1 MLISRMTSLLYSRA
15 LFKSRRLNNFMCV
28 QNYKVGVASYT
39 MSDAGSKKARS
50 LNFEGYYNC
59 SREEAKELFR
69 PFVYFD
75 GMYLVRPSESKGAL
89 YTLSVT

>member
-1 MLISRMTSLLYSRA
+1 MATDCTNIA
-15 LFKSRRLNNFMCV
+15 
-28 QNYKVGVASYT
+28 T
-39 MSDAGSKKARS
+39 MSDAGCKS
-50 LNFEGYYNC
+50 LNFEGYYDC

-69 PFVYFD
+69 PFVFFD